1 MLAGCGLRDDPAPA
15 PVDAR
20 QYDSFFLWSGV
31 APPDYLSDA
40 ESVYLLWGELRM
52 DDPEHI
58 VALRREV
65 PRNPGPEL
73 WLVVR
78 AERLDWGEPAYAELL
93 AQAER
98 WQAAGNPLAGVQVDF
113 DSATLRLGTY
123 AAFLRDLRQR
133 MPDDLKLSAT
143 GLMDWT
149 TGATGDDLAALAE
162 VLDEVVVQTYQGR
175 TTVPGYEQYLPS
187 LERLEVPYKV
197 GLVEGGEWQ
206 EPDWLA
212 DDPEFRG
219 YVVFLL
225 RDQFTL
231 AELSVAA
238 GAAGD

>member
-1 MLAGCGLRDDPAPA
+1 MG
-15 PVDAR
+15 
-20 QYDSFFLWSGV
+20 
-31 APPDYLSDA
+31 
-40 ESVYLLWGELRM
+40 
-52 DDPEHI
+52 DPEHI

-65 PRNPGPEL
+65 PRDPGPEL

-98 WQAAGNPLAGVQVDF
+98 WRAAGNPLAGVQVDF

-123 AAFLRDLRQR
+123 AQFLRDLRQR
-133 MPDDLKLSAT
+133 LPDDLKLSAT

-149 TGATGDDLAALAE
+149 TGAAGDDLAALAE

-175 TTVPGYEQYLPS
+175 STVPGYEAYLPS

-206 EPDWLA
+206 EPDWLPG
-212 DDPEFRG
+212 DPEFRG
-219 YVVFLL
+219 YVIFLTS
-225 RDQFTL
+225 R
-231 AELSVAA
+231 
-238 GAAGD
+238 